1 MDLTSSKSLAVLQET
16 PIRSLKMLTAIAS
29 VPAIRAAMSTRGYM
43 DAEQDEGFALMLK
56 ASGYKRTAALP
67 NSDPKVRAAL
77 VEIDAWDE
85 TNFRI
90 ARAALARK
98 HQPQC
103 DFVFN
108 GLEASSG
115 VESLAGVALFCERVD
130 ALENSPERKAT
141 RREDKAALETLA
153 ARGITP
159 EERAR
164 VKELIKIASS
174 APAVDPEPAK
184 TRADAE
190 AERLQALR
198 ELRAWYDEWS
208 EVARAVVKRRDHL
221 IQMGL
226 AKRKGEKKTE
236 TLANPDVRK
245 DDRYA

>member
-1 MDLTSSKSLAVLQET
+1 
-16 PIRSLKMLTAIAS
+16 
-29 VPAIRAAMSTRGYM
+29 
-43 DAEQDEGFALMLK
+43 MLK
-56 ASGYKRTAALP
+56 ASGYKRSAALP

-77 VEIDAWDE
+77 VEIDGWDE
-85 TNFRI
+85 NNFRV
-90 ARAALARK
+90 AKAALARK

-108 GLEASSG
+108 GLQASSG
-115 VESLAGVALFCERVD
+115 VESLAGVALFLERVD

-159 EERAR
+159 EERTR
-164 VKELIKIASS
+164 VKGLIKLASS
-174 APAVDPEPAK
+174 APAVDPEPGLSLA
-184 TRADAE
+184 AAE
-190 AERLQALR
+190 EERIQALR

-226 AKRKGEKKTE
+226 AKRKREKKGE
-236 TLANPDVRK
+236 TPVNPEVRK